1 MTDVLSTTSD
11 LASTYD
17 AGRAYEL
24 DRAHVFHS
32 WSAQAEISPMVVTR
46 GAKSLDQLR
55 NVTIAVP
62 GTQYVCSY
70 T

>member
-1 MTDVLSTTSD
+1 MTDLITSD

-32 WSAQAEISPMVVTR
+32 WSAQAEITPMVVTR
-46 GAKSLDQLR
+46 AAGGCARGIRL
-55 NVTIAVP
+55 V
-62 GTQYVCSY
+62 
-70 T
+70 